1 MNSFGRI
8 FRISIFGESHGE
20 SVGIV
25 IDGCPAGLSLIVED
39 FLPDLERRKGGTQK
53 GTTPR
58 KEEDLPIFKSG
69 IFNDKTTGAPITIL
83 FENKN
88 IRSSDY
94 EKQRDIPRPGHADFV
109 ARKKFAG
116 FEDYRGSGHFS
127 GRLTVALVAAGV
139 IAKKILSRTSPQTP
153 LQRRG
158 ARDAADLPGYITSSA
173 DQWKTLSI
181 YAKENRKN
189 PTKAEEQLWE
199 ELRNRKINNSKF
211 RRQHAIETYIAD
223 FVCLEKKLVVEVDGG
238 YNDEEVQRKMDELR
252 TLTLKKNN
260 FRLIRFTNQD
270 VLEKMNWV
278 LEEIGN
284 ALTSES
290 NPPSPSERQLSEAK
304 VGNEVREGE
313 VLSTIKITSTI
324 LEIGGDADLERGLQK
339 AIDAKDSIGGI
350 IECRADGLPIG
361 LGEPFFDS
369 VESAL
374 AHIVFAIP
382 AVRGIEF
389 GTGFAAAK
397 MFGSQHNDAI
407 ENMEGKTKTNHAG
420 GVVGG
425 LTNGNE
431 LVFRIAIKPTS
442 STPKEQTTL
451 NWETEK
457 IETASV
463 KGRHDLCI
471 ALRVPVILEAVTA
484 IVLADLMMLEQRI
497 PRIV

>member
-25 IDGCPAGLSLIVED
+25 IDGCPAGLSLTVED

-58 KEEDLPIFKSG
+58 QEEDLPVFRSG
-69 IFNDKTTGAPITIL
+69 LFNDKTTGAPIAIF

-88 IRSSDY
+88 VRSSDY
-94 EKQRDIPRPGHADFV
+94 EKQRAIPRPGHADFV
-109 ARKKFAG
+109 AKAKAGG

-139 IAKKILSRTSPQTP
+139 IAKKLLGQV
-153 LQRRG
+153 QV
-158 ARDAADLPGYITSSA
+158 A
-173 DQWKTLSI
+173 
-181 YAKENRKN
+181 
-189 PTKAEEQLWE
+189 TK
-199 ELRNRKINNSKF
+199 
-211 RRQHAIETYIAD
+211 
-223 FVCLEKKLVVEVDGG
+223 
-238 YNDEEVQRKMDELR
+238 
-252 TLTLKKNN
+252 
-260 FRLIRFTNQD
+260 
-270 VLEKMNWV
+270 
-278 LEEIGN
+278 
-284 ALTSES
+284 
-290 NPPSPSERQLSEAK
+290 
-304 VGNEVREGE
+304 
-313 VLSTIKITSTI
+313 I
-324 LEIGGDADLERGLQK
+324 LEIGGEGDLEKGLQK
-339 AIDAKDSIGGI
+339 AIDNKDSIGGI
-350 IECRADGLPIG
+350 IECRVNDLPVG

-369 VESAL
+369 AESL
-374 AHIVFAIP
+374 LSHIVFAIP

-397 MFGSQHNDAI
+397 MFGSGHNDAI
-407 ENMEGKTKTNHAG
+407 EDMLGKTTTNHAG

-442 STPKEQTTL
+442 STPREQRTL

-457 IETASV
+457 VETVSV

-471 ALRVPVILEAVTA
+471 ALRVPVVLEAVTA
-484 IVLADLMMLEQRI
+484 IVLADLLILEQKIKR
-497 PRIV
+497 VL